1 MNEEVKKKERRKE
14 RRVKKEKWKKERRP
28 KKAGDGLCEEERER
42 KWGQR
47 EERPAHKDIEIE
59 ELDQE
64 W

>member
-1 MNEEVKKKERRKE
+1 MQERWRWKERE
-14 RRVKKEKWKKERRP
+14 RVRRP